1 MAKLNQMKDLHVF
14 AGRGPYRELTRFI
27 NERIFSE
34 LALRPSDR
42 LVDIGCGDGTLLKL
56 ALQAGVR
63 AAVGL
68 NSTEEES
75 SGLRAIGLDVRQ
87 GYSDSL
93 PLPDGF
99 ASVVVCNSVLLIV
112 PENKIAASL
121 REIARISE
129 PNARVWIGEIPR
141 VQEPPNTP
149 QHDSIPEMLWWLLRN
164 RGVRSFLGMCRRLV
178 TGVQRGPVLVNPL
191 AAIYWAQPEMFIQM
205 ALEAGLKCERHFPH
219 QTLDKDQKPCLHPM
233 RHNYLFKKE

>member
-1 MAKLNQMKDLHVF
+1 MIKVKDVHVF

-27 NERIFSE
+27 NEQIFRE

-42 LVDIGCGDGTLLKL
+42 FVDIGCGDGTLLKL
-56 ALQAGVR
+56 ALQSGVT
-63 AAVGL
+63 AAIGL
-68 NSTEEES
+68 NSTKEEA
-75 SGLRAIGLDVRQ
+75 SGLRSIGLDVRQ
-87 GYSDSL
+87 GLSDAV

-112 PENKIAASL
+112 PETKIAASL
-121 REIARISE
+121 REIARIAE

-149 QHDSIPEMLWWLLRN
+149 RHETIPEMLWYLLCR
-164 RGVRSFLGMCRRLV
+164 RGVRMFLGMCRRLL
-178 TGVQRGPVLVNPL
+178 TGAQRGPVLVNPL
-191 AAIYWAQPEMFIQM
+191 AAVFWAEPEKFVQM

-219 QTLDKDQKPCLHPM
+219 ETLDKDRKLCLHPT
-233 RHNYLFKKE
+233 RHNYLFIREKV